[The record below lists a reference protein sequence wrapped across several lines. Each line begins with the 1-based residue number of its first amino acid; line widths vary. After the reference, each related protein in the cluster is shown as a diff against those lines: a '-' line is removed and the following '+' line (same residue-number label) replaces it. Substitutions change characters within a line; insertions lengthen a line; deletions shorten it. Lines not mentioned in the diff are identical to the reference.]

1 MTSFQNPR
9 SSVGI
14 GLRSK
19 YLEYFLVNIP
29 QIPIGW
35 LEVHPENYIHHIPNR
50 KKLQK
55 ISERYPIS
63 FHCISLSLGAEELP
77 SREHLDAIKQLMDE
91 VNPFMIS
98 DHVSWNTLNGYGYN
112 DLYPL
117 PMTESSLKRMAM
129 HINILQE
136 FFQRPLLVEN
146 PSTYLSFK
154 SNTYTEPEFLN
165 ALTKTTGCGILLDV
179 NNLYVQSVNH
189 GWNANAYLNELNW
202 DAVREIHLAG
212 HVKASDGEFLIDT
225 HNQPVCQ
232 AVWEVYQDAIRRQP
246 KAYTL
251 IEWDDDLPE
260 IDVLL
265 DQAQQASLYMERVCV
280 TT

>member
-1 MTSFQNPR
+1 MTEFQNPR

-29 QIPIGW
+29 QIAIGW
-35 LEVHPENYIHHIPNR
+35 LEVHPENYLYHYPNR

-63 FHCISLSLGAEELP
+63 FHCISLSIGSESLP
-77 SREHLDAIKQLMDE
+77 SREHLQSMKNLMNE
-91 VNPFMIS
+91 VDPFVIS
-98 DHVSWNTLNGYGYN
+98 DHLSWNTLKGHGYN

-117 PMTESSLKRMAM
+117 QLTDSSLQRVAR
-129 HINILQE
+129 HIDILQD
-136 FFQRPLLVEN
+136 FFQRQLLVEN
-146 PSTYLSFK
+146 PSTYLTFK
-154 SNTYTEPEFLN
+154 GDLYSEPEFLN
-165 ALTKTTGCGILLDV
+165 TLVEKTGCGILLDV

-189 GWNANAYLNELNW
+189 GWSTSDYLNDLNW
-202 DAVREIHLAG
+202 NAVNEIHLAG
-212 HVKASDGEFLIDT
+212 HVKLSDGNFLIDT

-232 AVWEVYQDAIRRQP
+232 EVWNLYKGAIQQQP

-251 IEWDDDLPE
+251 IEWDEDLPD
-260 IDVLL
+260 ISVLL
-265 DQAQQASLYMERVCV
+265 DQAQKATLYREHLCTMM
-280 TT
+280 

>member
-1 MTSFQNPR
+1 MTDFQNPR

-29 QIPIGW
+29 QIDSGW
-35 LEVHPENYIHHIPNR
+35 LEVHPENYLHHYPNR

-63 FHCISLSLGAEELP
+63 FHCISLSLGSESLP
-77 SREHLDAIKQLMDE
+77 CREHLQSMKKLMDE
-91 VNPFMIS
+91 INPFAVS
-98 DHVSWNTLNGYGYN
+98 DHLSWNTLKGHGYN

-117 PMTESSLKRMAM
+117 ELTDTSLQRVVQ
-129 HINILQE
+129 HINILQD
-136 FFQRPLLVEN
+136 FFQRPLLIEN

-154 SNTYTEPEFLN
+154 GDTYSESEFLN
-165 ALTKTTGCGILLDV
+165 ALVKKTGCGLLLDV

-189 GWNANAYLNELNW
+189 GWNTHAYLAELNM
-202 DAVREIHLAG
+202 DAVKEIHLAG
-212 HVKASDGEFLIDT
+212 HVKASDGNFLIDT

-232 AVWEVYQDAIRRQP
+232 EVWELYKVAILNQP
-246 KAYTL
+246 PAYTL
-251 IEWDDDLPE
+251 IEWDEDLPE
-260 IDVLL
+260 IDVILN
-265 DQAQQASLYMERVCV
+265 QARQAALYMEQACM
-280 TT
+280 TI